1 MRLRDTGRWLLRR
14 WAVVGGALLLAAF
27 GAGLYLGFSD
37 SGDIVA
43 QPEPTPDVVFNTPTI
58 EEWTRMWE
66 DPTGP
71 PVIHVIPTPEPR
83 AARQTRRVS
92 KAEAEYL
99 AAPKD
104 KVIYFEEL
112 DKVIH
117 LPDGVYTSGV
127 SVGYDCSLEAC
138 PAAPSYN
145 LYTKGQKSC
154 AMLGFTGDGYMINC
168 GDPED
173 FEFLAEAGFKRFE

>member
-1 MRLRDTGRWLLRR
+1 MRPGDIGRWLLRR
-14 WAVVGGALLLAAF
+14 WPLVGGALLLAVF

-37 SGDIVA
+37 SDDIVA
-43 QPEPTPDVVFNTPTI
+43 QPEPTPDVVFNTPTQ
-58 EEWTRMWE
+58 EEWRQAFIEVT
-66 DPTGP
+66 P
-71 PVIHVIPTPEPR
+71 IHIIPTPKLR

-127 SVGYDCSLEAC
+127 AVGYGCSLEAC
-138 PAAPSYN
+138 PAAPSYK
-145 LYTKGQKSC
+145 LYTKGRKSS
-154 AMLGFTGDGYMINC
+154 AILGFTGDGYMVTG
-168 GDPED
+168 GDAED
-173 FEFLAEAGFKRFE
+173 FEFLAEAGFKRFQ